1 MGCSVSSFLMSSLAS
16 QHNQRSTLMRIF
28 PNNLDDIFLAF
39 YSETSWSSHQLLIV
53 DFVVLL
59 HLKRWLVKRKMLNYW
74 RMEYGN
80 KNFFLFWA
88 WQVITTIHKSLT
100 KKLKHALDFCSEIS
114 WRCCQFDHA
123 KTPNIKQ
130 LGFSS
135 KLSVSCS
142 SCNQSLPN
150 CIYVKPNYEVDIL
163 ICFSTVLWL
172 IYGENILQ
180 WVYII
185 STCL

>member
-1 MGCSVSSFLMSSLAS
+1 
-16 QHNQRSTLMRIF
+16 
-28 PNNLDDIFLAF
+28 LAF
-39 YSETSWSSHQLLIV
+39 YSETSWWSLTETSWSSHQLLFV

-59 HLKRWLVKRKMLNYW
+59 HLKRWFVKRKMLNYW
-74 RMEYGN
+74 RREYGN

-100 KKLKHALDFCSEIS
+100 KKLNHALDFCSEIS

-150 CIYVKPNYEVDIL
+150 YIYVKPNYEVDIL
-163 ICFSTVLWL
+163 ICFSTVLVINIWREYIAMS
-172 IYGENILQ
+172 IYYFPLAYNLRYEQFFYL
-180 WVYII
+180 
-185 STCL
+185 SA